1 MSDKNR
7 ISPANII
14 AIVALAGI
22 GVMSF
27 FGNLF
32 ITGNP
37 GRAIIGAAVLAIGLA
52 LLLFTCI
59 HAKTAEDNFDKWR
72 VVEYIC
78 LAVYLCVA
86 IVFREPF
93 QQFFHV
99 VTHKTALQEQAQM
112 EIKSIQT
119 MCDNYKK
126 ESEKQLTYAKQ
137 QLESYSKS
145 GQYDPNNNNN
155 SLDKYIN
162 DHNISNFDQ
171 WEINAK
177 VIIAYKHDDV
187 DRLKQ
192 KISAWNIMEL
202 SSLAVELESMANK
215 TWEKLRTQIAYYKDK
230 KDLIPIIKGG
240 GSSEYI
246 YDGLVDVDD
255 YKLGGEP
262 QGSEFIKMFHDSEKG
277 FNIGW
282 IVYILLN
289 LLALANYILVRRS
302 PIIQIRKDKRQDD
315 GGMIVKVD

>member
-145 GQYDPNNNNN
+145 GQYDSDNN
-155 SLDKYIN
+155 SDPINSYIN
-162 DHNISNFDQ
+162 KHKISNFNN
-171 WEINAK
+171 WEEEVKKK
-177 VIIAYKHDDV
+177 VIAYKHDDV

-192 KISAWNIMEL
+192 KVYTWNIMDL
-202 SSLAVELESMANK
+202 SSLAIEFETKAIGTWNKLHDKIKANK
-215 TWEKLRTQIAYYKDK
+215 SL
-230 KDLIPIIKGG
+230 DLIPIISGG
-240 GSSEYI
+240 GSSKYVYE
-246 YDGLVDVDD
+246 GLVED
-255 YKLGGEP
+255 YKLGEKP
-262 QGSEFIKMFHDSEKG
+262 QPSEFIKMFHKSEQG